1 MYFNWHAAYFDAV
14 YVDNF
19 GSDLETYYPQE
30 VLKRIYFVIRLD
42 SLLNATRQ
50 QVGLEPFTRWRLVD
64 DYTKSYKY
72 VNNKKLSKPINPP
85 GTDVFFSFKD
95 PAIIKDALDKLWHI
109 TDTGFNVTEPAGQ
122 WMYSLHMGV
131 TAKGFDID
139 SFMKANDYSYYER
152 PDSNYLW
159 MQCESGVGGP
169 PYFWSQYETDG
180 YYHLYTGLYL
190 TTKNVQ
196 EAQKLLKEKYNL
208 ETTIT
213 SQYVT
218 PGLLKKY
225 FGVVE

>member
-42 SLLNATRQ
+42 SLLRATRQ
-50 QVGLEPFTRWRLVD
+50 QGELEHFTRWRLID
-64 DYTKSYKY
+64 DYTKSYNY
-72 VNNKKLSKPINPP
+72 ANNKHMSKLINPS
-85 GTDVFFSFKD
+85 GTEVFFSFKD
-95 PAIIKDALDKLWHI
+95 PVIFKDVLAKLWNI
-109 TDTGFNVTEPAGQ
+109 TDTGFNVTEPASQ
-122 WMYSLHMGV
+122 WMYSLHINV
-131 TAKGFDID
+131 NQNAIDTD
-139 SFMKANDYSYYER
+139 SFLKVHGNEYGVR
-152 PDSNYLW
+152 PDSLYLW
-159 MQCESGVGGP
+159 MTCETGLGP
-169 PYFWSQYETDG
+169 HPHIWSQDETDG
-180 YYHLYTGLYL
+180 FYHLYTGLYL

-196 EAQKLLKEKYNL
+196 EAQKLLKEKYTL

-225 FGVVE
+225 MGR